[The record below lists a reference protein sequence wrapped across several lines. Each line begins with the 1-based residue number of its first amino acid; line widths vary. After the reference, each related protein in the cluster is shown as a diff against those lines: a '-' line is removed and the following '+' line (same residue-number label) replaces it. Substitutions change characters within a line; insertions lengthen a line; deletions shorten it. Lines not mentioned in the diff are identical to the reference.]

1 MWKILLRIE
10 SKHAEVYASS
20 LTPEEEVILN
30 DQVAEIILEEPRAK
44 DLRAMWNTRVRGLIA
59 VDSLINMID
68 NLGSGEDSST
78 SSE

>member
-20 LTPEEEVILN
+20 LTPEEEVILS

-44 DLRAMWNTRVRGLIA
+44 DLRAMWNTRLPSLVVSQSVIE
-59 VDSLINMID
+59 VMDS
-68 NLGSGEDSST
+68 
-78 SSE
+78 